1 MTEDNAGAC
10 VSNMCRELNVTAC
23 NFIVFDC
30 YSVERRKRIK
40 TVVWTRINGC
50 LYDDDEQSLPWSVPN
65 CVISF

>member
-1 MTEDNAGAC
+1 MTEESAGAC
-10 VSNMCRELNVTAC
+10 VSSMRIDLNVAAC

-50 LYDDDEQSLPWSVPN
+50 VYDDDEQSLLWSVPN
-65 CVISF
+65 CVISS